1 MNIIEKVKNILQSFP
16 RIGDVV
22 GEIHIDFADPEP
34 TSCGLSS
41 VGDELVRED
50 LLGNQ
55 VRRHGFLLFSTF
67 SSINDY
73 ERLDNSTALLELSAW
88 LSQQKGQP
96 VETVIGGQTYTGKIT
111 TITAANGMLYSVPQE
126 NDLDG
131 VQYQLQITAEY
142 TVIIEEE

>member
-1 MNIIEKVKNILQSFP
+1 MNIIEKVKDILTNFP

-22 GEIHIDFADPEP
+22 GDIHIDFTDTEP
-34 TSCGLSS
+34 TSYGLSS
-41 VGDELVRED
+41 VGDELVKED

-55 VRRHGFLLFSTF
+55 VRKHGFLLYSTF

-88 LSQQKGQP
+88 LGQQKGQP
-96 VETVIGGQTYTGKIT
+96 VETIIGGQTYTGKIT
-111 TITAANGMLYSVPQE
+111 KLTAANGMLYSIPQE
-126 NDLDG
+126 NVLDG
-131 VQYQLQITAEY
+131 VQYQLQIAAEY